1 MVRNVFH
8 QYAAQRAAAGLAL
21 FAILLILVA
30 PLISVSLQQ
39 DPMSA
44 MPGMH
49 HVMSMPMHAHHD
61 AASPSNEMSMPMRA
75 HHDVTSP
82 PNEMSMPMRA
92 HHDAASPPNEM
103 SMPMHAHHDVAS
115 QPNEMSMPLHA
126 HHDVSSPPNEISMP
140 MHAHHDVASQPNE
153 MSVPMHAHHD
163 AASPPMSR
171 HQPSPQSMPLDHAEA
186 CGYCVL
192 LAHVPGLLFL
202 VILLLLG
209 RVLRICLVVARQP
222 VQHWHFF
229 PWLCPDTR
237 APPRVCFS

>member
-49 HVMSMPMHAHHD
+49 HEMGMPMHAHHD
-61 AASPSNEMSMPMRA
+61 AASSSNEMSMPMHS
-75 HHDVTSP
+75 HHDV
-82 PNEMSMPMRA
+82 
-92 HHDAASPPNEM
+92 
-103 SMPMHAHHDVAS
+103 
-115 QPNEMSMPLHA
+115 
-126 HHDVSSPPNEISMP
+126 
-140 MHAHHDVASQPNE
+140 
-153 MSVPMHAHHD
+153 
-163 AASPPMSR
+163 ASPPMSR

>member
-49 HVMSMPMHAHHD
+49 H
-61 AASPSNEMSMPMRA
+61 EMG
-75 HHDVTSP
+75 
-82 PNEMSMPMRA
+82 
-92 HHDAASPPNEM
+92 
-103 SMPMHAHHDVAS
+103 MPMHAHHDVAS
-115 QPNEMSMPLHA
+115 QPNEMSMPMHSHHDVASPPNVMSMPMHA
-126 HHDVSSPPNEISMP
+126 HHDAASQPNEMSMP
-140 MHAHHDVASQPNE
+140 MHAHHDVASPPNE
-153 MSVPMHAHHD
+153 MSMPMHAHHD
-163 AASPPMSR
+163 VASPPMSR

>member
-49 HVMSMPMHAHHD
+49 H
-61 AASPSNEMSMPMRA
+61 EMSLPV
-75 HHDVTSP
+75 H
-82 PNEMSMPMRA
+82 A

-103 SMPMHAHHDVAS
+103 SMPVHAHLDVTSPPNEMSMAVHAHHDVES
-115 QPNEMSMPLHA
+115 QPMS
-126 HHDVSSPPNEISMP
+126 HHQS
-140 MHAHHDVASQPNE
+140 
-153 MSVPMHAHHD
+153 
-163 AASPPMSR
+163 
-171 HQPSPQSMPLDHAEA
+171 SPQSMPLDHAEA

-192 LAHVPGLLFL
+192 LAHVPGLIFL

-209 RVLRICLVVARQP
+209 RVLRIRLAAARRP

>member
-49 HVMSMPMHAHHD
+49 HEMGMPMHAQHDAASQPNEMSMPIHAHHDGTSPPNEMSMPMHAHHD
-61 AASPSNEMSMPMRA
+61 AASPSNEMSMPL
-75 HHDVTSP
+75 
-82 PNEMSMPMRA
+82 
-92 HHDAASPPNEM
+92 
-103 SMPMHAHHDVAS
+103 HAHHDVAS
-115 QPNEMSMPLHA
+115 QPNEMSMP
-126 HHDVSSPPNEISMP
+126 
-140 MHAHHDVASQPNE
+140 MHAHHDV
-153 MSVPMHAHHD
+153 
-163 AASPPMSR
+163 ASPPMSR

>member
-49 HVMSMPMHAHHD
+49 H
-61 AASPSNEMSMPMRA
+61 
-75 HHDVTSP
+75 
-82 PNEMSMPMRA
+82 
-92 HHDAASPPNEM
+92 EM

-126 HHDVSSPPNEISMP
+126 HHDVATQSMS
-140 MHAHHDVASQPNE
+140 H
-153 MSVPMHAHHD
+153 
-163 AASPPMSR
+163 

-237 APPRVCFS
+237 APPSVCFS